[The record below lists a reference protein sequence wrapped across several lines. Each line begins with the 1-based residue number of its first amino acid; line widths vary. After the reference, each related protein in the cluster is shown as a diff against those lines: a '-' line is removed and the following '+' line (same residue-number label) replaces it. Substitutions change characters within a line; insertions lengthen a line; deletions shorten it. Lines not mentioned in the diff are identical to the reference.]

1 MKKLILI
8 TGVLVIAVGFVL
20 VGCQAKSSGPVTLWA
35 PGFGV
40 VGPTEKGTEY
50 GNTLEAN
57 VKYYLDNH
65 KNITLKTD
73 ILSGTGNS
81 DDEKLLA
88 LLATG
93 QGPDVYAFGNE
104 STPFLGAS
112 GAMID
117 LTSLIQKD
125 KEFKLADYFPQ
136 AQKGYEYQG
145 KPIGIINGFTPIV
158 IYYNKE
164 SFDKAGIPYPQAG
177 WTWDEFLADAKK
189 LTTRDAKGKVT
200 QYGFITSQY
209 KYLWLPWVWNN
220 GADVLSP
227 DGTKAA
233 GYMDSQGVIDAVD
246 WYAGLITKQRVAP
259 SASDWKALPGGDY
272 DKFLQGQAAM
282 ISSGHWAMISLQN
295 SKFWDAKK
303 VGAVELPQKTA
314 RTTVLFESGV
324 GITKD
329 SKHVQEAWDFLKYWI
344 GERNQKTK
352 LITGI
357 EIPGLM
363 KTAAD
368 QSKLNDFEM
377 VFYNAVQYGRQ
388 PWGAVIT
395 KESQFDDALSTAM
408 GEVMLGKKT
417 AKQAMQDAAKKMD
430 TALSE

>member
-1 MKKLILI
+1 MKRFLIPAVVL
-8 TGVLVIAVGFVL
+8 GVALGAFL
-20 VGCQAKSSGPVTLWA
+20 VGCSAKPTGPVTLWA

-57 VKYYLDNH
+57 VKFYLDNH

-93 QGPDVYAFGNE
+93 QGPDVYSFGNE
-104 STPFLGAS
+104 STPYLGSS

-117 LTSLIQKD
+117 LGPLMAKD
-125 KEFKLADYFPQ
+125 KSFKLADYFPQ

-145 KPIGIINGFTPIV
+145 KQIGIINGFTPIV

-164 SFDKAGIPYPQAG
+164 SFDKAGLAYPKDD

-189 LTTRDAKGKVT
+189 LTVRSGGKVT
-200 QYGFITSQY
+200 QWGFITSQY
-209 KYLWLPWVWNN
+209 KYLWLPWVWNS

-246 WYAGLITKQRVAP
+246 WYAGLITKEHVAP
-259 SASDWKALPGGDY
+259 SAADWKAMAGGDY

-282 ISSGHWAMISLQN
+282 ISSGHWAMISLKN
-295 SKFWDAKK
+295 SKFWDEKK
-303 VGAVELPQKTA
+303 VGAVQLPQKTA

-329 SKHVQEAWDFLKYWI
+329 SKHVQEAWDFVKYWV

-363 KTAAD
+363 KTAVE

-377 VFYNAVQYGRQ
+377 VFYNAVQFGRQ
-388 PWGAVIT
+388 PWGATIT
-395 KESQFDDALSTAM
+395 KEAQFDDAISTAM

-417 AKQAMQDAAKKMD
+417 AAKAMQDAAKKMD
-430 TALSE
+430 TAFSQ

>member
-1 MKKLILI
+1 MRKLSILGLILVVAL
-8 TGVLVIAVGFVL
+8 GAFL
-20 VGCQAKSSGPVTLWA
+20 VGCNAKPAGPITLWA
-35 PGFGV
+35 PGLGV

-57 VKYYLDNH
+57 VKFYLDNH
-65 KNITLKTD
+65 KNITLKQD

-93 QGPDVYAFGNE
+93 QAPDVYQFGNE
-104 STPFLGAS
+104 STPYLGAS

-117 LTSLIQKD
+117 LAPLMQKD

-145 KPIGIINGFTPIV
+145 KQIGIIGGFTPIV

-164 SFDKAGIPYPQAG
+164 SFDKAGLAYPKDD

-189 LTTRDAKGKVT
+189 LTVRSGGKVT
-200 QYGFITSQY
+200 QWGFITSQY

-233 GYMDSQGVIDAVD
+233 GYMDSQGVIDAVA
-246 WYAGLITKQRVAP
+246 WYAGLITKEHVAP
-259 SASDWKALPGGDY
+259 SASDWKAMPGGDY

-282 ISSGHWAMISLQN
+282 ISSGHWAMISLKN
-295 SKFWDAKK
+295 SKFWNEKD
-303 VGAVELPQKTA
+303 VGVVDLPQKTA

-329 SKHVQEAWDFLKYWI
+329 SKNPQAAWDFVKYWI

-368 QSKLNDFEM
+368 QAKLNDFEAA
-377 VFYNAVQYGRQ
+377 FGEAIKYGRQ
-388 PWGAVIT
+388 PWGSIIT
-395 KESQFDDALSTAM
+395 KESQFDDAISTAM
-408 GEVMLGKKT
+408 GEVMLGTKT
-417 AKQAMQDAAKKMD
+417 AKQAMTDAAKKVD